1 MFTVPAWVVRD
12 RQIPRAH
19 YPASLAFLGSSKLV
33 KTLAHKTGLV
43 VPEEYHLHTF
53 VPDTFTYAH
62 AHAYTPPHNTRIC
75 IHVCIYMYI
84 HSHAHTYTHT
94 CIHACILTYTHA
106 HTFMHTHIHM
116 YVHGSTWCNLSV
128 FKTLLQA
135 ELSRPRWL
143 EAQLSRLLVSGV
155 CICTWENWRQSKA
168 GVWSRLSAAGVYKLI
183 LHSFEPVFCGII
195 GRMTSEQTA
204 LVKVNIEW
212 VLASPGWT

>member
-1 MFTVPAWVVRD
+1 MFTVPVGVVRD

-53 VPDTFTYAH
+53 VPGTFTYTH
-62 AHAYTPPHNTRIC
+62 AHAYTPPHNTHIC
-75 IHVCIYMYI
+75 MHVCIYMYI
-84 HSHAHTYTHT
+84 HSHAHTHT
-94 CIHACILTYTHA
+94 YIHACILTFTHA
-106 HTFMHTHIHM
+106 HTFMHTHIHI

-155 CICTWENWRQSKA
+155 WRELKT
-168 GVWSRLSAAGVYKLI
+168 V
-183 LHSFEPVFCGII
+183 
-195 GRMTSEQTA
+195 
-204 LVKVNIEW
+204 
-212 VLASPGWT
+212 